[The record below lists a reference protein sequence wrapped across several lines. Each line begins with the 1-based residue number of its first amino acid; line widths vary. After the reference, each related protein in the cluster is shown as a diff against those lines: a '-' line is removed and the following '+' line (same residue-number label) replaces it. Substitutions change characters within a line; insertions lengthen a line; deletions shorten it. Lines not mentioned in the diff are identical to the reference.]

1 MDFRVIILFAAAA
14 AAGVWYAMTA
24 WDLVAEYGNFIH
36 GEEDLCRG
44 PSDSDC
50 YFRNALERKAV
61 IRALY
66 LAVELVIAQAAAVI
80 LSYPF
85 KLFAAALGALL
96 VFGVPLLGL
105 GVMCITIVGLL
116 GFAMDASYTII
127 ALFTISIAF
136 CAYVSLKV
144 AVRVFRC
151 DF

>member
-1 MDFRVIILFAAAA
+1 MIVFFAAAA
-14 AAGVWYAMTA
+14 AAGAWYAVTA
-24 WDLVAEYGNFIH
+24 WDLVAEYGNFIFSDY
-36 GEEDLCRG
+36 GEEGLCRG
-44 PSDSDC
+44 LGDRDC
-50 YFRNALERKAV
+50 YLRYAFERKAV
-61 IRALY
+61 VRALY
-66 LAVELVIAQAAAVI
+66 LAIELVIAQALAII

-85 KLFAAALGALL
+85 KLFAAAPGALL
-96 VFGVPLLGL
+96 VFGVPVLGL

-127 ALFTISIAF
+127 ALFTISIAI